1 VIAERTRDALRKAE
15 FSGVVLG
22 NPNVARINTEAAAVL
37 DTILKPILR
46 EMRKM
51 PFVRRTA

>member
-1 VIAERTRDALRKAE
+1 MIGERTKDALRKAE

-37 DTILKPILR
+37 DTILKPILQ